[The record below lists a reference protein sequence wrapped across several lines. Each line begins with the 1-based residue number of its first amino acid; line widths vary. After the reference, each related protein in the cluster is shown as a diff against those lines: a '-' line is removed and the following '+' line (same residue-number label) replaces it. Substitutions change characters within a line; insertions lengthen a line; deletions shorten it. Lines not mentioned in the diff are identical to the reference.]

1 MHELVTDKKNVIKK
15 RIWKE
20 RKNITHFLE
29 IRTDYDYTALMA
41 AARNGHENIVKTL
54 VEKGAKVDVKGNEGM
69 SALIMAAQ
77 YGHYE
82 IVKFLIPRVANINDK
97 ATVVTVKKGKSTESG
112 NAYTALHWA
121 TNGNYTTI
129 GE

>member
-1 MHELVTDKKNVIKK
+1 
-15 RIWKE
+15 
-20 RKNITHFLE
+20 
-29 IRTDYDYTALMA
+29 MA

-54 VEKGAKVDVKGNEGM
+54 VEKGAKVDLKDNEGM
-69 SALIMAAQ
+69 SALILAAQ
-77 YGHYE
+77 YGRYE
-82 IVKFLIPRVANINDK
+82 IVKFLIPRISNINEK
-97 ATVVTVKKGKSTESG
+97 ASVVTSHKGKSTESG